1 MKNLFWKTIVFA
13 IIILTID
20 IPWILFYMKGV
31 YQKLF
36 KGLGLTLS
44 GHLLA
49 AGLAYLVMILSFPLL
64 IQDKDPK
71 KMVLRAASLGFVIY
85 GTYGFTLSA
94 FLPGYHLGLA
104 LTETIWGTF
113 LYTIATL
120 LTNKLS

>member
-1 MKNLFWKTIVFA
+1 MNNLLWKTIVFA

-64 IQDKDPK
+64 IQDKDPN

-104 LTETIWGTF
+104 CTETIWGTI